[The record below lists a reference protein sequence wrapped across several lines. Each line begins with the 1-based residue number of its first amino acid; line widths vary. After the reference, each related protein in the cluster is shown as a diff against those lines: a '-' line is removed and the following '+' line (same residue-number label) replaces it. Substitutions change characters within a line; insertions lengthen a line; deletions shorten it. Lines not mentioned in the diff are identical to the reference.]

1 MANENNTID
10 DRSQI
15 NVTLYKKQWDIVI
28 EWMSKFPYS
37 EAVNIINAIADDIKG
52 NTEAE
57 QDDFIVIKLSIYQFD
72 TILYSLGLGPY
83 YLMSDIIN
91 EIYNQGSVEVQKLRD
106 QLSEQKIVD
115 DLNSNEELKPRS
127 TTKTKRAKKNVNYH
141 DA

>member
-15 NVTLYKKQWDIVI
+15 NITLYKKQWDIVI

-91 EIYNQGSVEVQKLRD
+91 EIYNQGSVEVQKLKD
-106 QLSEQKIVD
+106 QASEQKIVD
-115 DLNSNEELKPRS
+115 DLNSNEDLKPA
-127 TTKTKRAKKNVNYH
+127 KMKRTEKNANSNNLQKK
-141 DA
+141 